1 MLSYRHN
8 FHAGNHAD
16 VLKHATLTLILS
28 YFQKKQKS
36 FWYIDTHAGVGK
48 YDLTSDQAQ
57 KNKEFNQGIGM
68 LYTSQDSPDEL
79 TPYINQI
86 KLCNG
91 PNEMRYYPGSPFIA
105 NHFIGAQDQL
115 RLFELHPTDF
125 KSLTETLPPSKNINI
140 LKQDGLTGLKSCLPP
155 QPRRGITL
163 IDPSYEVT
171 QEYKDIFVAVKD
183 AVKRFQTGTYMI
195 WCPLIDRREPEVLL
209 GNLKSIEVNSSLY
222 ISLSIDKKGSKGM
235 YGSYLYIINPP
246 WTLRDQ
252 LSVICPYLV
261 ERMGIEGRG
270 SFDLTAT

>member
-86 KLCNG
+86 KL
-91 PNEMRYYPGSPFIA
+91 FI
-105 NHFIGAQDQL
+105 L
-115 RLFELHPTDF
+115 L
-125 KSLTETLPPSKNINI
+125 
-140 LKQDGLTGLKSCLPP
+140 LKSKM
-155 QPRRGITL
+155 
-163 IDPSYEVT
+163 E
-171 QEYKDIFVAVKD
+171 
-183 AVKRFQTGTYMI
+183 
-195 WCPLIDRREPEVLL
+195 
-209 GNLKSIEVNSSLY
+209 
-222 ISLSIDKKGSKGM
+222 
-235 YGSYLYIINPP
+235 
-246 WTLRDQ
+246 
-252 LSVICPYLV
+252 
-261 ERMGIEGRG
+261 
-270 SFDLTAT
+270 